1 MVDRMR
7 PQLLLPLVLLCG
19 LSAAAAPPPAADP
32 AADRAAP
39 PAPYCFD
46 ARDVIE
52 ARQSDERTIA
62 LRLRDESRYR
72 VELADACPDALFAE
86 RARLV
91 SAQGWI
97 CGSNDEHVEADGRR
111 CALAG
116 LARIDA
122 REYAEHALRS
132 RRAVPRSDDPVLD
145 TIRVSARR
153 GRGFGGTTAF
163 CLDTRHM
170 RGWSE
175 DGNDL
180 IVEVSPRRSGG
191 HRYYRVELAGA
202 CTEMITMD
210 ALQLDSPTGGSAF
223 CGNPGDRAVFSRMG
237 SAGGLFPTGFDRRV
251 AETSLAAKA
260 GCAVSRVYPILPEE
274 RRETR
279 AR

>member
-1 MVDRMR
+1 V
-7 PQLLLPLVLLCG
+7 
-19 LSAAAAPPPAADP
+19 
-32 AADRAAP
+32 
-39 PAPYCFD
+39 
-46 ARDVIE
+46 
-52 ARQSDERTIA
+52 
-62 LRLRDESRYR
+62 RLRDESRYR
-72 VELADACPDALFAE
+72 VELADDCPDALFAE

-122 REYAEHALRS
+122 REYADHALRS
-132 RRAVPRSDDPVLD
+132 RRAVPRSNDPVLE
-145 TIRVSARR
+145 TIRVNARR

-175 DGNDL
+175 DGSDL

-202 CTEMITMD
+202 CTEMTTMD

-223 CGNPGDRAVFSRMG
+223 CGNPGDRALFSRHG
-237 SAGGLFPTGFDRRV
+237 SSGGPFGADLERRIT
-251 AETSLAAKA
+251 ETSLAARF
-260 GCAVSRVYPILPEE
+260 GCAVSRVYPILPDE
-274 RRETR
+274 RRETS

>member
-1 MVDRMR
+1 MR
-7 PQLLLPLVLLCG
+7 AQLLLPLVLLCG
-19 LSAAAAPPPAADP
+19 LSAAAATPPTAESP
-32 AADRAAP
+32 ADRGAP
-39 PAPYCFD
+39 PAPHCFD

-52 ARQSDERTIA
+52 ARQSDERTLA
-62 LRLRDESRYR
+62 VRLRDESRYR

-91 SAQGWI
+91 SPQGWI

-111 CALAG
+111 CALSG

-122 REYAEHALRS
+122 REFADHALRS
-132 RRAVPRSDDPVLD
+132 RRAVPRSDAAEME
-145 TIRVSARR
+145 TIRVTARR

-180 IVEVSPRRSGG
+180 IVEVSPMRSGG
-191 HRYYRVELAGA
+191 HRYYRVEFAGG
-202 CTEMITMD
+202 CTEMIAMD
-210 ALQLDSPTGGSAF
+210 ILQLDSPIGGSAF
-223 CGNPGDRAVFSRMG
+223 CGNPGDRALFSRSSG
-237 SAGGLFPTGFDRRV
+237 GAGGGLGAGFSRRIT
-251 AETSLAAKA
+251 ETSLAAKA
-260 GCAVSRVYPILPEE
+260 GCAVSRVYPILPDE
-274 RRETR
+274 RRETS

>member
-1 MVDRMR
+1 MR
-7 PQLLLPLVLLCG
+7 PQFLLPLVLLCG
-19 LSAAAAPPPAADP
+19 LSAAATPTVAEPPAA
-32 AADRAAP
+32 RGVP
-39 PAPYCFD
+39 PAPHCFD

-72 VELADACPDALFAE
+72 VELADACPHALFAE

-97 CGSNDEHVEADGRR
+97 CGSNEEYVEADERR

-116 LARIDA
+116 FARIDA
-122 REYAEHALRS
+122 REYADHALRS

-180 IVEVSPRRSGG
+180 IVEVSPKRSGG

-210 ALQLDSPTGGSAF
+210 ALQLDSPTGGTAF
-223 CGNPGDRAVFSRMG
+223 CGNPGDRAVFSRQG
-237 SAGGLFPTGFDRRV
+237 SSGRLFSAGIDRRI
-251 AETSLAAKA
+251 AESSLAARA
-260 GCAVSRVYPILPEE
+260 GCMVSRVYPILPGE
-274 RRETR
+274 RRETS